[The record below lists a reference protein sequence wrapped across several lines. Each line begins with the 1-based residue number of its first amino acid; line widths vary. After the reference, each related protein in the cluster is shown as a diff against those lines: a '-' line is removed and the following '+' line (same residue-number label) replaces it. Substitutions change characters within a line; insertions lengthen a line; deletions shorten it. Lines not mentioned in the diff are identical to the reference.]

1 MANVAVVAGIGDKGN
16 QCIFDGYVLAHKLH
30 LETGITN
37 STVAVWG
44 QDASWLMNMT
54 ETVKEWVDVTDADVA
69 ASIFGNYGISPSDQN
84 SDDDSPSHSEDGHSL
99 MQRASD
105 IQFLRTL
112 ARRSG
117 KVCRVACTDTPGQR
131 TGYFAKPKLDGDAVA
146 TLTLNDPENWTIHML
161 DLEWDVSRPSA
172 VVARQALFSDADDD
186 GTSADTEKSGLDSLG
201 ERTLADFVGKP
212 MSVLLAAPVDSTGEL
227 TLRAQSVLR
236 DAAWFVRCEGETDV
250 DRLGVV
256 LRAGMLVQ
264 LDGLGAL
271 HSGKYLV
278 WKVRHFI
285 TKTGHNMKFMLTRN
299 AVGPAPAGR
308 RRRARRARRRAVK
321 ETIMDTQT
329 LMDVVDRLRNRFF
342 GKYRGVV
349 TDVDAS
355 TFRIKAK
362 VPAVLAGQPSGWA
375 RACVPFA
382 GDGFGFA
389 FLPEVGSGVWVEFE
403 GGDVSYPIWVGGFWH
418 DGEAPPDATD
428 TVKAIVTKSNQKIL
442 IDQDGGSIT
451 ITDDNNNTVTLD
463 SSGMTLSRGGQQ
475 IQISDSEVN
484 VNQGALEVM

>member
-1 MANVAVVAGIGDKGN
+1 M
-16 QCIFDGYVLAHKLH
+16 
-30 LETGITN
+30 
-37 STVAVWG
+37 
-44 QDASWLMNMT
+44 
-54 ETVKEWVDVTDADVA
+54 
-69 ASIFGNYGISPSDQN
+69 
-84 SDDDSPSHSEDGHSL
+84 
-99 MQRASD
+99 
-105 IQFLRTL
+105 
-112 ARRSG
+112 
-117 KVCRVACTDTPGQR
+117 
-131 TGYFAKPKLDGDAVA
+131 
-146 TLTLNDPENWTIHML
+146 
-161 DLEWDVSRPSA
+161 
-172 VVARQALFSDADDD
+172 
-186 GTSADTEKSGLDSLG
+186 
-201 ERTLADFVGKP
+201 
-212 MSVLLAAPVDSTGEL
+212 
-227 TLRAQSVLR
+227 
-236 DAAWFVRCEGETDV
+236 
-250 DRLGVV
+250 
-256 LRAGMLVQ
+256 
-264 LDGLGAL
+264 
-271 HSGKYLV
+271 
-278 WKVRHFI
+278 
-285 TKTGHNMKFMLTRN
+285 
-299 AVGPAPAGR
+299 
-308 RRRARRARRRAVK
+308 
-321 ETIMDTQT
+321 MDTQT

-362 VPAVLAGQPSGWA
+362 VPAVLASQPSGWA

-389 FLPEVGSGVWVEFE
+389 FLPEVGSGVWIEFE